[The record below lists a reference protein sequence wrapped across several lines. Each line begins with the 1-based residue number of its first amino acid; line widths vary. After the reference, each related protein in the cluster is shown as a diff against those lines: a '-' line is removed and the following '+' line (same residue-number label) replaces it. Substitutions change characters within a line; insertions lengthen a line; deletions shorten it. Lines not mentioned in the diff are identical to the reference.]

1 MIWEDKGFLISKHK
15 YNENSVIA
23 QFYTY
28 KYGKFPGIIYGA
40 TSKKLKNYLQ
50 IGNKFHLNFLN
61 KNNSKLGYFKI
72 EIDKVTTPIFYEEK
86 KKIFC
91 IKYTLD
97 LIKLLTVENQQNIK
111 IFHLI
116 DNLFNILLLKNWL
129 KDYIYWELEF
139 FKSIGYDINFENYSL
154 SENLNGEKTYFVNST
169 VGKRIIPS
177 FLIEKTNEPKDTLE
191 LISALNLVG
200 DFLEKSILKPNNIN
214 FPNTRSEFIKY
225 FKS

>member
-1 MIWEDKGFLISKHK
+1 MFWEDKGFLISKNK

-111 IFHLI
+111 IFYLI

-169 VGKRIIPS
+169 NDKRIIPS

-214 FPNTRSEFIKY
+214 FPNTRTEFIKY

>member
-1 MIWEDKGFLISKHK
+1 MIWDDKGFLISKNK

-111 IFHLI
+111 IFYLI

-139 FKSIGYDINFENYSL
+139 FKSIGYDINFKNYSL
-154 SENLNGEKTYFVNST
+154 SENLNGEKKYFVNST
-169 VGKRIIPS
+169 GDKRIIPS

-214 FPNTRSEFIKY
+214 FPNTRTEFIKY